1 MIVDEEKTPVT
12 WEMTRTNDGEFMRK
26 PPTGV
31 KLNLI

>member
-12 WEMTRTNDGEFMRK
+12 WEMTGTNDGEFMRK